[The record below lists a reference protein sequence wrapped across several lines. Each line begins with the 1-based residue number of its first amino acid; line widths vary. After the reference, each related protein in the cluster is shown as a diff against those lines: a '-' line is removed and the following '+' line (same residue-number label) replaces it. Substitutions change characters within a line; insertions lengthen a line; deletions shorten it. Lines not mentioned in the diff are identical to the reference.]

1 MNRRNFVAGIGATVA
16 GGAIATGTGAFTSVQ
31 ADRSVS
37 IAVGDEEASSYLV
50 LDALAQGN
58 SENGAFA
65 SNSGGSSG
73 TELTL
78 DFNSEIPDP
87 PNAEG
92 GEGPGKN
99 STYEF
104 DEVFEVQNQGT
115 QDVDVAIETLDNT
128 QFEDTSDSNPTDTL
142 TLSFYPDSDAG
153 SPLDGNPESVA
164 AGGSLTVGVKIEIGN
179 VNFESYS
186 AEATVIADADSGQI
200 SF

>member
-1 MNRRNFVAGIGATVA
+1 MNRRNFLAGIGATVT
-16 GGAIATGTGAFTSVQ
+16 GGAAATGTGAFTSVE

-37 IAVGDEEASSYLV
+37 VAVADEETSSYLV

-65 SNSGGSSG
+65 TNSGGSSG

-99 STYEF
+99 SVYEF
-104 DEVFEVQNQGT
+104 DEVFQVQNQGT
-115 QDVDVAIETLDNT
+115 QDVDVTIKTLDET
-128 QFEDTSDSNPTDTL
+128 QFEDSNDNSPSDLS
-142 TLSFYPDSDAG
+142 LSFYPNSDAG
-153 SPLDGNPESVA
+153 TPLDGTPENVA
-164 AGGSLTVGVKIEIGN
+164 AGGSLTVGVKIDIGD
-179 VNFESYS
+179 VDFEAYD
-186 AEATVIADADSGQI
+186 AEATVEADAP
-200 SF
+200 